1 MGTIT
6 TTRRSRQTK
15 AGDEQAI
22 GLPVS
27 ADRLAAAF
35 SSEQLPGGLV
45 EPTVRLVEHLQTT
58 GREGRGAVAMAMAVL
73 MGESGNLPVLYVEA
87 NFRRPA
93 LRNEMSAP
101 GFCQVL
107 RGEASLEE
115 VARTV
120 SSSLC
125 IIPAGEDWPSNP
137 GEFGES
143 QVAAVVEQMKDR
155 YSIVVLDAAPPLE
168 SPFSCR
174 LARACEGVVLVAE
187 SLTRTDDLRDTVG
200 ILRSAGAE
208 VLGVVIN
215 RCDSP
220 GDS

>member
-1 MGTIT
+1 
-6 TTRRSRQTK
+6 
-15 AGDEQAI
+15 
-22 GLPVS
+22 VS

-58 GREGRGAVAMAMAVL
+58 GREGRGAVVVTSSLAGEGATTVAMAMAVL